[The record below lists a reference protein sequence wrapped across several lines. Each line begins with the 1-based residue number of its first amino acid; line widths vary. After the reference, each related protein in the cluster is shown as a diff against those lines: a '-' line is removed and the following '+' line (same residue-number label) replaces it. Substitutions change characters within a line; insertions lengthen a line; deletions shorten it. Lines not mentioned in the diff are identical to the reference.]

1 MAQGYR
7 LIEHFL
13 FPPTSF
19 RMERLRAAVGGKS
32 ILLTGASYGIGETL
46 AMRLGEAGARLILVG
61 RTEEKLLEVQ
71 LAIQAVGGE
80 AEIFV
85 ADLRD
90 TAAVESL
97 IAFIRSRPQGLDI
110 FVNNAGKSIR
120 RSIFDSLDRLHDFER
135 TMALNYH
142 APVQLCLGL
151 MPLLV
156 ASRGQ
161 IINISALNV
170 LLAPAPKWAAYQA
183 SKTAFDQWLR
193 SVGPE
198 VWAKGVS
205 TCSIYLPLV
214 RTRMIEPTEQY
225 KNAPAMSTEHVARI
239 VGKCIYKRRRRHK
252 PWWLIFPE
260 LGSVMGRRLW
270 ERISLRKIQRSS
282 DV

>member
-19 RMERLRAAVGGKS
+19 RAERLQTAVRGKT
-32 ILLTGASYGIGETL
+32 ILITGASYGIGETL
-46 AMRLGEAGARLILVG
+46 ALRLGEAGARLILVG
-61 RTEEKLLEVQ
+61 RTAEKLAEVQ
-71 LAIQAVGGE
+71 AVIAAAGGE
-80 AEIFV
+80 ADVFA

-90 TAAVESL
+90 PAAVDGM

-110 FVNNAGKSIR
+110 FINNAGKSIR
-120 RSIFDSLDRLHDFER
+120 RSIFESLDRMHDFER

-151 MPLLV
+151 VPLLV

-214 RTRMIEPTEQY
+214 RTRMIEPTEHY
-225 KNAPAMSTEHVARI
+225 KNAPAMSTNHVARI

-260 LGSVMGRRLW
+260 IGSVIGRQLW

-282 DV
+282 DA

>member
-7 LIEHFL
+7 LVEHFL

-19 RMERLRAAVGGKS
+19 RAGRLRTAVQSKTVL
-32 ILLTGASYGIGETL
+32 ITGASYGIGEML
-46 AMRLGEAGARLILVG
+46 ALQLGAAGARLVLVG
-61 RTEEKLLEVQ
+61 RTVEKLEEVQ
-71 LAIQAVGGE
+71 AAIVAGGGE
-80 AEIFV
+80 AEVFP

-90 TAAVESL
+90 KDAVERL
-97 IAFIRSRPQGLDI
+97 IGFMRSREQGLDI
-110 FVNNAGKSIR
+110 FINNAGKSIQ

-151 MPLLV
+151 MPLLI

-183 SKTAFDQWLR
+183 SKTAYDQWLR

-198 VWAKGVS
+198 VWTRGVS

-239 VGKCIYKRRRRHK
+239 VGKCIYQRRRRHK
-252 PWWLIFPE
+252 PWWLIFLE
-260 LGSVMGRRLW
+260 IGSVMGRRLW
-270 ERISLRKIQRSS
+270 ERISTRQIQRSHH
-282 DV
+282 D

>member
-1 MAQGYR
+1 MDRGYR

-13 FPPTSF
+13 FPPTPFSAG
-19 RMERLRAAVGGKS
+19 RLRAAVRGKVVL
-32 ILLTGASYGIGETL
+32 ITGASYGIGETL
-46 AMRLGEAGARLILVG
+46 ALQLGAAGACLILVG
-61 RTEEKLLEVQ
+61 RTAEKLAEVQ
-71 LAIQAVGGE
+71 AAIVAAGGQAEV
-80 AEIFV
+80 FV

-90 TAAVESL
+90 AAAVEGL
-97 IAFIRSRPQGLDI
+97 IAFIQARQQGLDLFI
-110 FVNNAGKSIR
+110 NNAGKSIR
-120 RSIFDSLDRLHDFER
+120 RSIFESLDRLHDFER

-151 MPLLV
+151 LPLLV

-183 SKTAFDQWLR
+183 SKTAYDQWLR

-214 RTRMIEPTEQY
+214 RTRMIEPTEHY
-225 KNAPAMSTEHVARI
+225 KNAPAMSTEHVARV
-239 VGKCIYKRRRRHK
+239 VGRCIYQRRRRHK

-260 LGSVMGRRLW
+260 IGSVMGRRLW
-270 ERISLRKIQRSS
+270 ERISLRKIQQSTNG
-282 DV
+282 